1 MFVEKEKT
9 VGFIVT
15 LIESKMKRGINKDI
29 PVFMPGIITAQ
40 EVVDSF
46 REKNITM
53 SFFQMKQGGLY
64 YFSVA

>member
-15 LIESKMKRGINKDI
+15 LIESKMKKGINKDI
-29 PVFMPGIITAQ
+29 PVFIPGIITAQ

-46 REKNITM
+46 RKKNITM
-53 SFFQMKQGGLY
+53 SFFQMKQSLY
-64 YFSVA
+64 HFSVA